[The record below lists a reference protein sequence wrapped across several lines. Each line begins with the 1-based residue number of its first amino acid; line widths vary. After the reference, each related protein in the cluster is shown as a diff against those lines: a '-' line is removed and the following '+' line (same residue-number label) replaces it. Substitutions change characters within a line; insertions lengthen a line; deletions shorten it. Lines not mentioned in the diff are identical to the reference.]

1 MTPDGDVARRG
12 QWPAALEGLPLC
24 PVRKLP
30 VPFSAERDAS
40 GRAVFTA
47 LDPERQ
53 EEIIRDRLCGVCG
66 RELGYW
72 MAFLGDQASAVP
84 GGIYVDPP
92 MHEDCALAAMEVCP
106 FIQHE
111 RVPRRP
117 AAEGD
122 VTIAP
127 PGTFEVGGANGPKR
141 PWVMAVTR
149 DFKMVPQQAW
159 GGGGVTMVY
168 QPGSIVRTRRFE
180 YRQGRITEVTP
191 APAQPPAA
199 RRAVTRVQPPSRR
212 RGRKK

>member
-1 MTPDGDVARRG
+1 VAQPG
-12 QWPAALEGLPLC
+12 EWPAALEGLPLC

-30 VPFSAERDAS
+30 VPFSAEWDDS

-47 LDPERQ
+47 LDPERK
-53 EEIIRDRLCGVCG
+53 EEMIRDRLCGVCG
-66 RELGYW
+66 RPLGYW
-72 MAFLGDQASAVP
+72 MVFLGDVVSSVP
-84 GGIYVDPP
+84 GGEPYMDPP

-117 AAEGD
+117 AAPED
-122 VTIAP
+122 VLLAP
-127 PGTFEVGGANGPKR
+127 PGSFEGPKR
-141 PWVMAVTR
+141 PWVMAVTHG
-149 DFKMVPQQAW
+149 FKMVPRRTWSAD
-159 GGGGVTMVY
+159 GEGIMMVY

-180 YRQGRITEVTP
+180 YREGRITEVTP
-191 APAQPPAA
+191 AR